1 MLQSSV
7 ISFDA
12 CAVKTFFT
20 IQLTS
25 SFLAEEI
32 DLFDLKFHLCDVG
45 KDFFFEKN
53 EKKLSK
59 KSEIKIQLR
68 MKDYPA
74 LSLTIEV
81 IFRFFN
87 FTIKELF
94 LAPQHSA

>member
-45 KDFFFEKN
+45 KDFFLKKMK
-53 EKKLSK
+53 KKLSK

-68 MKDYPA
+68 MKDYSA
-74 LSLTIEV
+74 LSLTNEV

-94 LAPQHSA
+94 LAP